1 MPWRTSTCLL
11 LLYSRRAYILVDKKD
26 PTDKYV
32 ISSIVV
38 GQGIGVPVM
47 ERVIG
52 VEGDALGCCV
62 TQCDVPLNKNLNA
75 R

>member
-1 MPWRTSTCLL
+1 MPCRTSTFSLL
-11 LLYSRRAYILVDKKD
+11 LDSQRAYILVDKKD
-26 PTDKYV
+26 PTDKYD
-32 ISSIVV
+32 ISDTAV
-38 GQGIGVPVM
+38 GQGLGVPVM
-47 ERVIG
+47 ERVSG